1 MCEAAGV
8 GATNYGRTMEGSGHP
23 PGPCRRMRSPLVVKE
38 NSDAGR
44 VRPAVAPA
52 GQQPTPP
59 SLGFPP
65 HVLGVTLPAQWCCL
79 EDRRDHSCDEFSI
92 MPDT

>member
-23 PGPCRRMRSPLVVKE
+23 PGV
-38 NSDAGR
+38 AG
-44 VRPAVAPA
+44 A